1 MRSPASERSWM
12 APLSTVALVILAVW
26 IVLTATIPAARAR
39 AAADRKYSALVDKKG
54 KTERETLRLRSEM
67 KALQTDYQYNR
78 RMERWL
84 FRGGPE
90 PGD

>member
-1 MRSPASERSWM
+1 MTRIQSERSWI
-12 APLSTVALVILAVW
+12 APISTVALVALAAW
-26 IVLTATIPAARAR
+26 IVVTATIPAMRAR
-39 AAADRKYSALVDKKG
+39 AAADRKFSALVDKRG
-54 KTERETLRLRSEM
+54 KTERETARLRAEV

>member
-39 AAADRKYSALVDKKG
+39 GRRSQVFRAGRQKG